1 LKRRK
6 GVMAIKVDLK
16 KAYDR
21 FWWDFI
27 RNTLILA
34 GISRSMVGIIMKC
47 IETIYLSVL
56 WNKSP
61 LEKFLLARESVK
73 GDPLSLYI
81 LVLCLEH
88 LSQLI
93 HREGKKKISFMLCR
107 WYVIVCGSKWG
118 AIARLS
124 KTHFWHGTENTK

>member
-1 LKRRK
+1 
-6 GVMAIKVDLK
+6 
-16 KAYDR
+16 
-21 FWWDFI
+21 
-27 RNTLILA
+27 
-34 GISRSMVGIIMKC
+34 MKC

-61 LEKFLLARESVK
+61 LEKFLLARESIK

-93 HREGKKKISFMLCR
+93 HREGKKKKSHLCFADDMLLFAEANEGQSQGCQKR
-107 WYVIVCGSKWG
+107 IFDMAQKIQNKLGS
-118 AIARLS
+118 
-124 KTHFWHGTENTK
+124 